1 MKRMLSAFLA
11 SSIVALA
18 SVAMWSPP
26 SMGADDTKQ
35 APAPET
41 APKKLDK
48 VTLANGRVVEGE
60 ILEETATQ
68 VTMMVHFGNL
78 QPTKTTYD
86 KTEIIDIQRGVIDP
100 TAKGAAKPA
109 PKASS
114 SSKKDK
120 DDSDK
125 IAVSDADP
133 DAALIYL
140 INFEGT
146 FGSDISNT
154 PIRDVFRDV
163 DLVFNDLVEEKTDAG
178 ETIQVVDPS
187 VRDKH
192 IVVIK
197 MDCGSDPRQGFD
209 GIFRAEEIGPIF
221 EEQTQQK
228 HRRVVFWIKEAR
240 DGAAFIPWLTQEIYF
255 HPDGKMFFTSDLDK
269 FSSGDKMVDAKLVSA
284 RMGHAQGFAIDGGHD
299 NAPAILDAMA
309 KKSKWLCYRLEGGE
323 PVFLTRKPTE
333 EELAEGWEI
342 LSDDGKG
349 ENADKNKVRFTND
362 QLVLDARIA
371 QVLGVSKGNA
381 KDVEELAF
389 ALDVQRNYS
398 EVENRGQKIFDAWKK
413 AKDEAF
419 TQINTRDGTLWRDY
433 QRIQVGGDF
442 DDRRRLR
449 GQQLTILKQIR
460 GLVTRFAEVWD
471 PDGGFRS
478 DIDIRIEVIKQQQ
491 QADKAAG

>member
-1 MKRMLSAFLA
+1 MKR
-11 SSIVALA
+11 
-18 SVAMWSPP
+18 SP
-26 SMGADDTKQ
+26 GTE
-35 APAPET
+35 APAP
-41 APKKLDK
+41 KLLDK
-48 VTLANGRVVEGE
+48 VIFTNGLIVQGE

-68 VTMMVHFGNL
+68 VVMMVHFANL
-78 QPTKTTYD
+78 PPTKTTYD
-86 KTEIIDIQRGVIDP
+86 KAEILDIQRGAIDP
-100 TAKGAAKPA
+100 TAKASEKAA
-109 PKASS
+109 PKPSA
-114 SSKKDK
+114 KDK
-120 DDSDK
+120 DKDKDSDK
-125 IAVSDADP
+125 VAVADADP

-154 PIRDVFRDV
+154 PLRDIFRDV
-163 DLVFNDLVEEKTDAG
+163 DAVFNDLVETTTTSGEKI
-178 ETIQVVDPS
+178 EVVDPAM
-187 VRDKH
+187 RDKH
-192 IVVIK
+192 IVVVK

-209 GIFRAEEIGPIF
+209 GLFRAEEIGPIF
-221 EEQTQQK
+221 EEQTQEK

-299 NAPAILDAMA
+299 NAPVILEAMA

-323 PVFLTRKPTE
+323 PVFLTREPTE
-333 EELAEGWEI
+333 EELREGWEI

-349 ENADKNKVRFTND
+349 ENEDKNKVRFTND

-381 KDVEELAF
+381 KELEDLAY
-389 ALDVQRNYS
+389 ALDIQRNYS
-398 EVENRGQKIFDAWKK
+398 EVESRGQKIIDAWKK
-413 AKDEAF
+413 AKDDAF
-419 TQINTRDGTLWRDY
+419 TQINQTDGTLWREY
-433 QRIQVGGDF
+433 SRIQVDGDF
-442 DDRRRLR
+442 DDRRRAR

-478 DIDIRIEVIKQQQ
+478 ELDVQIEIIKQQQ
-491 QADKAAG
+491 QADKAGT